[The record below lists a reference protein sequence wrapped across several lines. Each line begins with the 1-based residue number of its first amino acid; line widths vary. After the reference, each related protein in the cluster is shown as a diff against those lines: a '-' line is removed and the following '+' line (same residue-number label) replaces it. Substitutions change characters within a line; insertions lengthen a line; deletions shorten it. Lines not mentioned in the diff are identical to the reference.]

1 MDPKAQK
8 KPRGKPKKAKT
19 EEVIQEPTV
28 EVVEEPIVEVEEE
41 IIVEE
46 SEEESN
52 AEPKIEDSNTNI
64 VEEAKLEVEPEAK
77 LEVEPEINLETK
89 LEVEPETK
97 PEINLEIKLEVD
109 KTDFEIKSLLN
120 LLIIISVRPEMQKK
134 YNVTPEIN
142 KLISLILQE
151 HSDFFSKIE
160 ISLKKI
166 VEDNKIDSS
175 DVPELMS
182 LFSSVYELMQNL
194 KFSKDTIE
202 LSNIC
207 GELIKL
213 IFSIMITEKL
223 INIELNNV
231 QACFNALVDSSISL
245 IKLSKSVKLGKGC
258 CCVIC

>member
-8 KPRGKPKKAKT
+8 KPRGKPKKAKI

-28 EVVEEPIVEVEEE
+28 EVEEEPTVEVEEDS
-41 IIVEE
+41 VED
-46 SEEESN
+46 SVEESN

-64 VEEAKLEVEPEAK
+64 VEEAKHEVEPEVK
-77 LEVEPEINLETK
+77 LEVEPDTKAEIKLETK
-89 LEVEPETK
+89 A
-97 PEINLEIKLEVD
+97 EIKLEIKLEVD

-142 KLISLILQE
+142 KIISLILQD

>member
-8 KPRGKPKKAKT
+8 KPRGKPKKAKI

-28 EVVEEPIVEVEEE
+28 EEPIVEVE
-41 IIVEE
+41 EE

-64 VEEAKLEVEPEAK
+64 VEEAKLEVEPEVKPETKAEVK
-77 LEVEPEINLETK
+77 LEVEPEVEPEINLEI
-89 LEVEPETK
+89 K
-97 PEINLEIKLEVD
+97 PEVKLEIKLEVD

-142 KLISLILQE
+142 KIISLILQE